1 MKHTNRI
8 RPVIMVLPTIIF
20 AFPLYFLI
28 KTSFEKRGIENYTYV
43 ITELDVGI
51 NIFNSIIVAVLT
63 VCIVALITLPAA
75 FAFSKLNFKAKNV
88 LFLLV
93 LMAMMVPGISIAV
106 PMVKII
112 RSMGLVNNYFALILP
127 YVALNS
133 PLALIL
139 AKNFMD
145 GISNELM
152 EAGMIDGCTVWKS
165 FIHIYLPLAKPV
177 LAITSVFTF
186 LNCWNEF
193 VYAKL
198 FMQDEAMQMVS
209 TIPIKFQVDMYT
221 NIPGLFAGLVI
232 VQLPVL
238 ILYLLFQNVFKEGL
252 TAGAVKG

>member
-1 MKHTNRI
+1 MKKTYKS
-8 RPVIMVLPTIIF
+8 RPVIMAVPTIFF
-20 AFPLYFLI
+20 AFPLFFLI
-28 KTSFEKRGIENYTYV
+28 KTSLEKRGIDNYIYV
-43 ITELDVGI
+43 ISELNIGKNILNSLIVG
-51 NIFNSIIVAVLT
+51 VLT
-63 VCIVALITLPAA
+63 VCIVVAITLPAA
-75 FAFSKLNFKAKNV
+75 FAFSKIKFKGKNI

-106 PMVKII
+106 PMVKTI
-112 RSMGLVNNYFALILP
+112 RTMGLFNNYFALILP

-139 AKNFMD
+139 SKNFMD

-152 EAGMIDGCTVWKS
+152 EAGMLDGCTVWKS
-165 FIHIYLPLAKPV
+165 FLHIYVPLAKPV

-193 VYAKL
+193 VFAKL
-198 FMQDEAMQMVS
+198 FMQKETMQMVS

-238 ILYLLFQNVFKEGL
+238 ILYLLFQNVFREGM
-252 TAGAVKG
+252 TAGAIKG